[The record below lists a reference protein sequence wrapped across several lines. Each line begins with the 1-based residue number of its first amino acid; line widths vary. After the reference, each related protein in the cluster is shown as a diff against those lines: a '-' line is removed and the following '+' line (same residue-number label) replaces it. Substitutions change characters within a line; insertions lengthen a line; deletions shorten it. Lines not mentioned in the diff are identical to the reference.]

1 MKKFSVLLT
10 ALVVFVLL
18 TGCASQL
25 KYTPPT
31 INAPEK
37 LPAYVPPDDPTAKL
51 EPPKP
56 FFLKRDPKDPQKW
69 VMCDK
74 SEGIVLAYFPVEHD
88 KIVLRIQYLKEMNK
102 LLVDLVNVN
111 IQISNVKSELIV
123 NQQMAKEVY
132 KEMYVD
138 IYNQY
143 YNEKMQ
149 GNVEKAGLLLV
160 ILGQLAA
167 LLMAL

>member
-1 MKKFSVLLT
+1 MKRFIVVIAMLT
-10 ALVVFVLL
+10 VFLF
-18 TGCASQL
+18 GCASQL

-31 INAPEK
+31 ISKPEV

-56 FFLKRDPKDPQKW
+56 FFLKRDPSDPQKW
-69 VMCDK
+69 VVCEK
-74 SEGIVLAYFPVEHD
+74 PEGIVLAYFPVEHD
-88 KIVLRIQYLKEMNK
+88 KIVLRLQYLKEMNK
-102 LLVDLVNVN
+102 LLVDLVNVH
-111 IQISNVKSELIV
+111 IQISNVKSELITDH
-123 NQQMAKEVY
+123 MLAKEVY

-138 IYNQY
+138 VYNQY
-143 YNEKMQ
+143 QNERLQ

-160 ILGQLAA
+160 ILGQLAV

>member
-1 MKKFSVLLT
+1 MKKFMLL
-10 ALVVFVLL
+10 LVAVVILSA
-18 TGCASQL
+18 GCATQL

-31 INAPEK
+31 IPKPEV
-37 LPAYVPPDDPTAKL
+37 LPAYIPPDDPTAKL

-56 FFLKRDPKDPQKW
+56 FFLKRDPGDPQKW
-69 VMCDK
+69 VVCEK
-74 SEGIVLAYFPVEHD
+74 PEGIVLAYFPVEHD
-88 KIVLRIQYLKEMNK
+88 KIVLRLQYLKEMNK
-102 LLVDLVNVN
+102 LLVDLVNVH
-111 IQISNVKSELIV
+111 IQISNVKSELITDH
-123 NQQMAKEVY
+123 MLSKEVY

-143 YNEKMQ
+143 QNERLQ